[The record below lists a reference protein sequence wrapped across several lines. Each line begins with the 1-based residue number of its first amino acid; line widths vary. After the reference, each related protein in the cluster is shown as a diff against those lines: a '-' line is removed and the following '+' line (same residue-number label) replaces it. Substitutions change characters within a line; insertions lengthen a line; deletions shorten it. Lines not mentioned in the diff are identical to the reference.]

1 MKISVIIPVFNA
13 ENFLLRAIESV
24 LIQPEVTELIL
35 VDDGSTDSSL
45 QICMQQAEMDK
56 RILILQHSANKNKG
70 VSATRNL
77 GILNATETFIAFLD
91 ADDYYL
97 HGRFS
102 ATSLIFDA
110 DETIDG
116 VYEMIG
122 VQSGEKIQNYSV
134 IQKVEPDEL
143 FDNLQ
148 PLGNKVWFSI
158 DGLTVKKSIFDKSGL
173 FEPSLTTSE
182 DTFQW
187 FKMAANAK
195 LVAGNILHPVTITDR
210 RKGSLTSD
218 INLVNYQFI
227 NMLTKLLA
235 FCKNNDLAFS
245 RKELVL
251 EKLYFYSLIK
261 YPEVFS
267 KRFMKYSLLWRIVIA
282 DIGFVLFRSK
292 VFRRYI
298 GNIIGYNNFI
308 QFVSIRKPI

>member
-1 MKISVIIPVFNA
+1 MNISVIIPVYNA
-13 ENFLLRAIESV
+13 AIFIDRAIESV
-24 LIQPEVTELIL
+24 LQQPEVTELIL
-35 VDDGSTDSSL
+35 VDDGSIDNSLEICQKYASIDRRIKVLMHTDNNN
-45 QICMQQAEMDK
+45 
-56 RILILQHSANKNKG
+56 RG
-70 VSATRNL
+70 VSASRNL
-77 GILNATETFIAFLD
+77 GILNSQETIIAFLD

-97 HGRFS
+97 PGRFS
-102 ATSLIFDA
+102 
-110 DETIDG
+110 ETVLCFKNDQSIDG

-122 VQSGEKIQNYSV
+122 IQSGSEIINYSP
-134 IQKVEPDEL
+134 IQEVEYVEL
-143 FDNLQ
+143 FESLQ
-148 PLGNKVWFSI
+148 PLGHQVWFSI

-173 FEPSLTTSE
+173 FETSLTTSE

-187 FKMAANAK
+187 FKMSATAK

-210 RKGSLTSD
+210 RKESLTSD

-227 NMLTKLLA
+227 IMLTKLFA

-267 KRFMKYSLLWRIVIA
+267 KRLMKYSLLWRIVIA

-292 VFRRYI
+292 VFRRFI

-308 QFVSIRKPI
+308 QYVRGRNPF

>member
-1 MKISVIIPVFNA
+1 MH
-13 ENFLLRAIESV
+13 
-24 LIQPEVTELIL
+24 
-35 VDDGSTDSSL
+35 
-45 QICMQQAEMDK
+45 QAEMDK
-56 RILILQHSANKNKG
+56 RVLILQHPSNKNKG

-102 ATSLIFDA
+102 ATSLIFDD
-110 DETIDG
+110 DETIEG

-122 VQSGEKIQNYSV
+122 VQLGERIQNYSV
-134 IQKVEPDEL
+134 IQKVETDVL
-143 FDNLQ
+143 FENLQ
-148 PLGNKVWFSI
+148 PLGSKVWFSI
-158 DGLTVKKSIFDKSGL
+158 DGLTVKKSVFEKAGL
-173 FEPSLTTSE
+173 FDETLITSE

-227 NMLTKLLA
+227 IMLTKLLA
-235 FCKNNDLAFS
+235 FCKINDLAFS

-251 EKLYFYSLIK
+251 EKLFFYTLFK
-261 YPEVFS
+261 YPDIFS
-267 KRFMKYSLLWRIVIA
+267 KRISKYSMLWRIVIT
-282 DIGFVLFRSK
+282 DFWFVLFRSK
-292 VFRRYI
+292 AFRRYI
-298 GNIIGYNNFI
+298 GNIIGYNYFI
-308 QFVSIRKPI
+308 QFVRGRKPIL